1 MKDIE
6 VKVTNGNDNDF
17 LNNLPTMEDLGEMLA
32 QSMVNRIKRNPI
44 EAINQL
50 RKCNVIN
57 NKEYKEM
64 IINIRKNDIE
74 EDFK

>member
-1 MKDIE
+1 MNKVVE
-6 VKVTNGNDNDF
+6 VNIVDE

-32 QSMVNRIKRNPI
+32 QSAVERIKRNPI
-44 EAINQL
+44 EYVEAL

-57 NKEYKEM
+57 DKEYKEM
-64 IINIRKNDIE
+64 IINIRKNNIE

>member
-1 MKDIE
+1 MNKVVE
-6 VKVTNGNDNDF
+6 VNIVDE

-32 QSMVNRIKRNPI
+32 QSMVNRIKKYPI

-57 NKEYKEM
+57 DKEYKEI
-64 IINIRKNDIE
+64 IINIRKNNIE

>member
-6 VKVTNGNDNDF
+6 VKVTNDNDNDF

-50 RKCNVIN
+50 RKFNVIN
-57 NKEYKEM
+57 DKEYKEI